1 MCGVTL
7 GTPDIIPPMLSAA
20 KIIMRFLA
28 RMAGQARI
36 RDHLVV
42 KAFKGNDLRFVAA
55 GVHVV
60 FAGAVT
66 RLTTHDLPLPG

>member
-42 KAFKGNDLRFVAA
+42 EPLKGNDLRFIAAPVDMVFTGSVAR
-55 GVHVV
+55 
-60 FAGAVT
+60 FASD
-66 RLTTHDLPLPG
+66 DLSFP